1 MKKQNNK
8 KQKTIKQP
16 ASNSTALLRRLVGI
30 AAVRNLVA
38 RYDSLRRDD
47 PTRRQPE
54 IRTDLTETEQ
64 WFSADRRLLAYAQCD
79 ELADNTAVG
88 SSLDTACRLTIGDK
102 LEPVFTGENSEFWQG
117 VWEDWAKKCGHAE
130 NEDWHT
136 MLNIALRAILKH
148 GDCVCLLDA
157 TLTGGKLR
165 IWDAD
170 QICNISD
177 FRGWLIER
185 GAPEN
190 WRQVEGV
197 VMDATGR
204 VQGYFVT
211 ALRNRYAV
219 SNDDAVFLPIDI
231 ALRLCLK
238 RKITEYRGEPTA
250 ILRQEQVSQDS
261 KDLLK
266 AEIASGKLASE
277 LSLIVEQSPQGDASG
292 LAGILAGFGDEAG
305 ELLQGTEISTDDM
318 EALQEVSRD
327 TKTFEAF
334 GDRAA
339 IATVPSGTKVT
350 NLAPQRPSQ
359 QVMSW
364 QGMLDTSV
372 GKSLGMMSC
381 LSNGVANNSY
391 SSGEIEIEISWAAF
405 KEYARELSKLV
416 SYCAERVCPKQ
427 RYEITYTEPISID
440 AEKEEKVKTLRIQN
454 GRSTLREQLGP
465 RYKEILQQLSY
476 EKKLL
481 EELDLTTLAP
491 FWQTSS
497 GAVIQETT
505 PEKPKPIDEEPE
517 DTEI

>member
-1 MKKQNNK
+1 MKKQK
-8 KQKTIKQP
+8 SKIPVKQKSNVF
-16 ASNSTALLRRLVGI
+16 ASNFKRLLGL

-64 WFSADRRLLAYAQCD
+64 WFSADRRILAYAQCD
-79 ELADNTAVG
+79 SLADNTAVG

-102 LEPVFTGENSEFWQG
+102 LEPVFTGDDGEFWQG
-117 VWEDWAKKCGHAE
+117 VWDEWARKCGHAE

-148 GDCVCLLDA
+148 GDCICLLDNA
-157 TLTGGKLR
+157 LTGGKLR

-177 FRGWLIER
+177 FRGWLAER
-185 GAPEN
+185 GAPDD

-197 VMDATGR
+197 VLDGTGR

-219 SNDDAVFLPIDI
+219 SNDDAVFLPIEVAI
-231 ALRLCLK
+231 RLSLK

-261 KDLLK
+261 KDLLR
-266 AEIASGKLASE
+266 AEIQSGRLASE
-277 LSLIVEQSPQGDASG
+277 LSLVVEQPQGLDASG
-292 LAGILAGFGDEAG
+292 LSGILEGFGNDTAD
-305 ELLQGTEISTDDM
+305 LLQGTEITNDDL
-318 EALQEVSRD
+318 ATLSEVSRD

-334 GDRAA
+334 GDRAS

-350 NLAPQRPSQ
+350 NIAPQRPSQ

-381 LSNGVANNSY
+381 LSNGVANNSF

-405 KEYARELSKLV
+405 KEYAKELAKLV
-416 SYCAERVCPKQ
+416 DYCAERVCPKQ
-427 RYEITYTEPISID
+427 KYEITYTEPISID

-497 GAVIQETT
+497 GAVIPENT
-505 PEKPKPIDEEPE
+505 PEPPEPADQEPE
-517 DTEI
+517 ENNI